1 MLSKKNRLGRRE
13 IEELK
18 ASKTGVLQGK
28 FFGLIFQKQDKRKA
42 FALIIS
48 NKVAPGAVKRNRIR
62 RLFFKAVEES
72 FPNKEG
78 RFLFLAKKS
87 CLISNLEEFKK
98 EMVAFGNNI
107 ID

>member
-1 MLSKKNRLGRRE
+1 MLSKKNRLSRRE

-18 ASKTGVLQGK
+18 AKKTGVLQGK
-28 FFGLIFQKQDKRKA
+28 FFGLVFKKQTRRKA

-62 RLFFKAVEES
+62 RLFFKAVQES
-72 FPNKEG
+72 FPDKEG
-78 RFLFLAKKS
+78 KFLFLAKKG
-87 CLISNLEEFKK
+87 CLTANLEEFRG
-98 EMVAFGNNI
+98 EMLSFGNSI

>member
-28 FFGLIFQKQDKRKA
+28 FFGLIFQEQKGKKA

-48 NKVAPGAVKRNRIR
+48 NKIAPGAVRRNEIK
-62 RLFFKAVEES
+62 RLFFKAVEEN
-72 FPNKEG
+72 FPDKEG
-78 RFLFLAKKS
+78 KFLFLAKKS